1 MAPDFWNDNRK
12 AQAQMQQLNALREEV
27 STWESIATQLNDLHG
42 LVELLEEEPD
52 EEMQDEVAQSLLSL
66 EEQVKKLQFALM
78 LNGEH
83 DEKNAILSIHAG
95 SGGVDAQD
103 WAEMLL
109 RMYLR
114 WAEHHHFR
122 TEVYDYSEGEEAGL
136 KSTTV
141 EITGRYAYGYLR
153 SEIGTHR
160 LIRLSPFDA
169 AHRRH
174 TSFAKVEVL
183 PDIDDTI
190 EITIRPD
197 DIETD
202 TYRSTGA
209 GGQHV
214 NKTDSAVRIRHLP
227 SGIVV
232 TCQNERS
239 QIQNREVAMK
249 LLRARLYE
257 LEQKKHEEETA
268 RLKGENVQADFG
280 TQIRSVTVHPY
291 TIVKDHRTNY
301 ETGNTEGYLA
311 GDVDPFIYAYLQ
323 DKAGGVMAARIS
335 HTFPSV
341 ALQHEKNFHTQK
353 TPQRGCC
360 GVFHRLPCTYIER
373 QGVRSVQNRVAL
385 HNVQDNG
392 VYAEP

>member
-1 MAPDFWNDNRK
+1 MANKKTEITNLEAESMAEDFWSDNRK

-27 STWESIATQLNDLHG
+27 NTWENIAAQLNDLLG
-42 LVELLEEEPD
+42 LAELLEEEPD
-52 EEMQDEVAQSLLSL
+52 EGMQEEVAQSLAAI
-66 EEQVKKLQFALM
+66 EQEVEKLQFALM

-83 DEKNAILSIHAG
+83 DERNAIVSIHAG

-103 WAEMLL
+103 WADMLL

-114 WAEHHHFR
+114 WAERHNFR
-122 TEVYDYSEGEEAGL
+122 TEIYEYSEGEEAGI
-136 KSTTV
+136 KSATV

-160 LIRLSPFDA
+160 LIRLSRFDA

-174 TSFAKVEVL
+174 TSFAKVEIL
-183 PDIDDTI
+183 PDIEDAI
-190 EITIRPD
+190 EIIIRPE
-197 DIETD
+197 DIEVD

-227 SGIVV
+227 TGIVV

-249 LLRARLYE
+249 ILRARLYE
-257 LEQKKHEEETA
+257 RELKKREEETA

-280 TQIRSVTVHPY
+280 TQIRTVTLHPY
-291 TIVKDHRTNY
+291 NLVKDHRTNY
-301 ETGNTEGYLA
+301 ETSDTAGYLD
-311 GDVDPFIYAYLQ
+311 GDVDPFIHAYLRA
-323 DKAGGVMAARIS
+323 KAGGVAM
-335 HTFPSV
+335 
-341 ALQHEKNFHTQK
+341 
-353 TPQRGCC
+353 
-360 GVFHRLPCTYIER
+360 GV
-373 QGVRSVQNRVAL
+373 
-385 HNVQDNG
+385 
-392 VYAEP
+392 

>member
-1 MAPDFWNDNRK
+1 VSRKLWCVFDLATKKTQISTLEKESMAEDFWSDNRK

-27 STWESIATQLNDLHG
+27 TTWEEIDTQLEDLLG
-42 LVELLEEEPD
+42 LAQLLEEEPD
-52 EEMQDEVAQSLLSL
+52 EGMQAEVAQSVA
-66 EEQVKKLQFALM
+66 EIEKKVEQLQFSLM
-78 LNGEH
+78 LSGEH
-83 DEKNAILSIHAG
+83 DERDAILSIHAG

-114 WAEHHHFR
+114 WAEQHKFR
-122 TEVYDYSEGEEAGL
+122 TEIYDYSEGEEAGI
-136 KSTTV
+136 KSVTV
-141 EITGRYAYGYLR
+141 EIKGRYVYGYLR

-183 PDIDDTI
+183 PDIEDTI
-190 EITIRPD
+190 EITIRPE
-197 DIETD
+197 DIEVD

-214 NKTDSAVRIRHLP
+214 NKTDSAVRMRHIP

-249 LLRARLYE
+249 LLKVRLYE
-257 LEQKKHEEETA
+257 LEQKKREEETA
-268 RLKGENVQADFG
+268 RLKGEHVQADFG
-280 TQIRSVTVHPY
+280 TQIRSVTIHPY

-301 ETGNTEGYLA
+301 ESSDTEGYLA
-311 GDVDPFIYAYLQ
+311 GNIDPFIYAYLQ
-323 DKAGGVMAARIS
+323 ARAGGV
-335 HTFPSV
+335 T
-341 ALQHEKNFHTQK
+341 
-353 TPQRGCC
+353 
-360 GVFHRLPCTYIER
+360 
-373 QGVRSVQNRVAL
+373 
-385 HNVQDNG
+385 
-392 VYAEP
+392 AEV

>member
-1 MAPDFWNDNRK
+1 LATKKTQITKLEEESVAEDFWSDNRK

-27 STWESIATQLNDLHG
+27 ITWEGIATQLNDLLG
-42 LVELLEEEPD
+42 LAQMLEEEPD
-52 EEMQDEVAQSLLSL
+52 EEMQAEVAQSLTPL
-66 EEQVKKLQFALM
+66 EREVEKLQFALM
-78 LNGEH
+78 LNSEH
-83 DEKNAILSIHAG
+83 DENNAIISIHAG

-122 TEVYDYSEGEEAGL
+122 TDVYDYSEGEEAGV

-174 TSFAKVEVL
+174 TSFAKVEVM
-183 PDIDDTI
+183 PDIEDTI
-190 EITIRPD
+190 EIVVRPE
-197 DIETD
+197 DIEVD

-214 NKTDSAVRIRHLP
+214 NKTDSAVRMRHLAT
-227 SGIVV
+227 GVVV

-239 QIQNREVAMK
+239 QMQNREVAMK
-249 LLRARLYE
+249 LLKARLYE
-257 LEQKKHEEETA
+257 LELKKQEEATA
-268 RLKGENVQADFG
+268 KLKGEHVQADFG
-280 TQIRSVTVHPY
+280 TQIRSVTIHPY
-291 TIVKDHRTNY
+291 TIVKDHRTGY
-301 ETGNTEGYLA
+301 ESGDTTGYLA
-311 GDVDPFIYAYLQ
+311 GNVDPFIQAYLQ
-323 DKAGGVMAARIS
+323 EQAGGVA
-335 HTFPSV
+335 T
-341 ALQHEKNFHTQK
+341 E
-353 TPQRGCC
+353 
-360 GVFHRLPCTYIER
+360 E
-373 QGVRSVQNRVAL
+373 
-385 HNVQDNG
+385 
-392 VYAEP
+392 

>member
-1 MAPDFWNDNRK
+1 MAPDFWSDNRK
-12 AQAQMQQLNALREEV
+12 AQTQMQQLNALREEV
-27 STWESIATQLNDLHG
+27 TTWENINTQLNDLHAIAQ
-42 LVELLEEEPD
+42 LLDEEPD
-52 EEMQDEVAQSLLSL
+52 EEMQAEVAQSIPPI
-66 EEQVKKLQFALM
+66 EAQIEGLQFSLM

-83 DEKNAILSIHAG
+83 DERDALMSIHAG

-122 TEVYDYSEGEEAGL
+122 TEVYDYSEGEEAGV
-136 KSTTV
+136 KSVTI
-141 EITGRYAYGYLR
+141 EISGRYAYGYLR
-153 SEIGTHR
+153 SEAGTHR

-174 TSFAKVEVL
+174 TSFAKVEII
-183 PDIDDTI
+183 PDIENTI
-190 EITIRPD
+190 EINIRPED
-197 DIETD
+197 LEVD

-214 NKTDSAVRIRHLP
+214 NKTDSAVRIRHIP
-227 SGIVV
+227 TGIVV

-257 LEQKKHEEETA
+257 LEQRKQEEETA
-268 RLKGENVQADFG
+268 RLKGEHVQADFG

-301 ETGNTEGYLA
+301 EMGDTSGYLA

-323 DKAGGVMAARIS
+323 DKAEGVV
-335 HTFPSV
+335 TV
-341 ALQHEKNFHTQK
+341 E
-353 TPQRGCC
+353 
-360 GVFHRLPCTYIER
+360 
-373 QGVRSVQNRVAL
+373 
-385 HNVQDNG
+385 
-392 VYAEP
+392 

>member
-1 MAPDFWNDNRK
+1 MKRWCVFDLANKSKQMEKLEAESMAEDFWSDNRK
-12 AQAQMQQLNALREEV
+12 AQAQMQQLTALREEI
-27 STWESIATQLNDLHG
+27 STWESIAAQLNDLHG
-42 LVELLEEEPD
+42 LAELLEEEPD
-52 EEMQDEVAQSLLSL
+52 EGMQAEIEQSLAAL
-66 EEQVKKLQFALM
+66 EQEVEKLQFALM

-83 DEKNAILSIHAG
+83 DQRNAIMSIHAG

-114 WAEHHHFR
+114 WAERHNFR
-122 TEVYDYSEGEEAGL
+122 TEIYDYNEGEEAGI
-136 KSTTV
+136 KSVTV

-160 LIRLSPFDA
+160 LIRLSRFDA

-174 TSFAKVEVL
+174 TSFAKVEVM
-183 PDIDDTI
+183 PDIEDTI
-190 EITIRPD
+190 EIVIRPED
-197 DIETD
+197 LEID

-214 NKTDSAVRIRHLP
+214 NKTDSAVRIRHIP

-257 LEQKKHEEETA
+257 REQKRREEEA
-268 RLKGENVQADFG
+268 AKLKGENVQADFG
-280 TQIRSVTVHPY
+280 TQIRTVTVHPY
-291 TIVKDHRTNY
+291 NIVKDHRTNY
-301 ETGNTEGYLA
+301 ETSDTEGYLN

-323 DKAGGVMAARIS
+323 MKAGGVA
-335 HTFPSV
+335 TV
-341 ALQHEKNFHTQK
+341 
-353 TPQRGCC
+353 
-360 GVFHRLPCTYIER
+360 V
-373 QGVRSVQNRVAL
+373 
-385 HNVQDNG
+385 
-392 VYAEP
+392 

>member
-1 MAPDFWNDNRK
+1 MAEDFWSDNRK

-27 STWESIATQLNDLHG
+27 STWEKIEAQLNDLLG
-42 LVELLEEEPD
+42 LAQWLEEEPD
-52 EEMQDEVAQSLLSL
+52 EEMQAEVAQSVATT
-66 EEQVKKLQFALM
+66 EQEVEKLQFALM
-78 LNGEH
+78 LSGEH
-83 DEKNAILSIHAG
+83 DERNAILSIHAG

-114 WAEHHHFR
+114 WAEQHKFR
-122 TEVYDYSEGEEAGL
+122 TEIYDYSEGDEAGV
-136 KSTTV
+136 KSVTV

-174 TSFAKVEVL
+174 TSFAKVEVM
-183 PDIDDTI
+183 PDIEDAI
-190 EITIRPD
+190 EITIRPE
-197 DIETD
+197 DIEVD

-214 NKTDSAVRIRHLP
+214 NKTDSAVRMRHIP

-249 LLRARLYE
+249 LLKARLFE
-257 LEQKKHEEETA
+257 REQKRREEEAA
-268 RLKGENVQADFG
+268 RLKGEHVQADFG
-280 TQIRSVTVHPY
+280 TQIRSVTIHPY
-291 TIVKDHRTNY
+291 NIVKDHRTNY
-301 ETGNTEGYLA
+301 ESGDTDGYLA

-323 DKAGGVMAARIS
+323 AMAGGVAAE
-335 HTFPSV
+335 V
-341 ALQHEKNFHTQK
+341 
-353 TPQRGCC
+353 
-360 GVFHRLPCTYIER
+360 
-373 QGVRSVQNRVAL
+373 
-385 HNVQDNG
+385 
-392 VYAEP
+392 